1 MILSVTSK
9 TYLYRK
15 ENMKQSYYFIFFIIP
30 IVFSSDR
37 SIVQGTE
44 LKKKEYTSKTE
55 ITKLN

>member
-44 LKKKEYTSKTE
+44 LKKKRIYIEDR
-55 ITKLN
+55 NN